1 LTSPPASLP
10 ERRRWGPYSTER
22 RASAWT
28 MSKEPTKKQKR
39 GKKGKKP
46 HRDTRA

>member
-1 LTSPPASLP
+1 
-10 ERRRWGPYSTER
+10 
-22 RASAWT
+22 